1 MFLLGKGIWRE
12 TIIILCYV
20 YLNSNEIA
28 IFYFVTISIA
38 RDELTFPCKLKL
50 EDKEDPAFK
59 SGIFSSK
66 KEHFYNFRE
75 IKSLSHT
82 KSSLL
87 LY

>member
-38 RDELTFPCKLKL
+38 RDELTFPCKLKIR
-50 EDKEDPAFK
+50 
-59 SGIFSSK
+59 G
-66 KEHFYNFRE
+66 
-75 IKSLSHT
+75 
-82 KSSLL
+82 
-87 LY
+87 